1 MQLGQFM
8 QTSLAITGLMMGVLG
23 GPHCL
28 AMCGAACAGL
38 GQAAGE
44 QRLRALWAFQIG
56 RLLGYSLLGGLAAYS
71 VQGLGWLTT
80 QSAALRPLWSLLHLT
95 AIALGGVLVV
105 QARQPVW
112 LDVGA
117 RRLWSRVRAFHQ
129 RSGVAAPGVVG
140 VLWALMPCG
149 LLYSAVMVAALA
161 GNPLNGAA
169 SMAFFAL
176 GSSLSLWTG
185 PWVLLRL
192 QSVGDGAWGVR
203 MAGLALVAM
212 SSWALWMGLVHDQ
225 APWCSV
231 A

>member
-1 MQLGQFM
+1 MQS
-8 QTSLAITGLMMGVLG
+8 SLAITALMMGVLG
-23 GPHCL
+23 GPHCV

-38 GQAAGE
+38 GHAAGAH
-44 QRLRALWAFQIG
+44 RLRALWTFQMG
-56 RLLGYSLLGGLAAYS
+56 RLMGYALLGAAAAYS

-80 QSAALRPLWSLLHLT
+80 QSAALRPLWTLLHLA
-95 AIALGGVLVV
+95 AIALGLVLVV

-112 LDVGA
+112 LDASA
-117 RRLWSRVRAFHQ
+117 RRLWARVRTFHQ
-129 RSGVAAPGVVG
+129 RSGAAVPLLVG
-140 VLWALMPCG
+140 LFWALMPCG

-176 GSSLSLWTG
+176 GSSVSLWTG
-185 PWVLLRL
+185 PWLLLRL

-203 MAGLALVAM
+203 LAGLALAAM

-225 APWCSV
+225 APWCV
-231 A
+231 TP

>member
-1 MQLGQFM
+1 MQS
-8 QTSLAITGLMMGVLG
+8 SLAITGLMMGVLG
-23 GPHCL
+23 GPHCV

-38 GQAAGE
+38 GQAAGAH
-44 QRLRALWAFQIG
+44 RVRALWAFQLG
-56 RLLGYSLLGGLAAYS
+56 RLLGYSLLGGAAAYS

-80 QSAALRPLWSLLHLT
+80 QSAALRPLWSLLHLA
-95 AIALGGVLVV
+95 AIALGLVLVV

-117 RRLWSRVRAFHQ
+117 RHVWARVRAFHQ
-129 RSGVAAPGVVG
+129 RSGSAASALVG
-140 VLWALMPCG
+140 LLWALMPCG
-149 LLYSAVMVAALA
+149 LLYSALMVAALA
-161 GNPLNGAA
+161 GDPLNGAL

-185 PWVLLRL
+185 PWLLLRL

-203 MAGLALVAM
+203 LAGLALVGM

-225 APWCSV
+225 APWCVTS
-231 A
+231 